1 MPLAPVNYRLLKNAN
16 VLRYFSSYEILDYI
30 CRFNEIM
37 KVIKVTYRRLMSLL
51 VLLATAMGL
60 QAQINTDQVVNIGRN
75 ALYFEDYILA
85 IQYFNQAIK
94 AKPFLAEPYF
104 YRSVAKVSL
113 EDYRGAEQD
122 AGMAIER
129 NPFIVDAYQVRG
141 VSRQNLGDFKG
152 AVEDYDAGLNLMPED
167 RNLLLNKAVCESAL
181 KDYDEAQQ
189 TFDRLL
195 SLDRRNDRAYIGLA
209 QMNLARHDT
218 TAALDNLNRGIALSK
233 KNASAYVMRAEIAT
247 RTKHDFESALADMDS
262 AILLEPRFAGYF
274 INRAYMKYNLDDY
287 FGAMADYDYA
297 IGLDPSSQEAHFNRG
312 LLRAEV
318 GDNNKAITDFDFVL
332 KSNPSNFM
340 ALYNRALLHMRTRQ
354 FRQAVNDF
362 TAILK
367 KYPNF
372 EAGYMA
378 RGEAKRRMGDTRG
391 GDADYERAMA
401 IFRRNKTHVSTFN
414 PAEIEATAAIK
425 KAEQRALNGAEE
437 VPETAEEIINR
448 FNTLLT
454 VTDQNPVKPEYSNR
468 QRGHIQNDNIEV
480 EPMPMFTLSYY
491 ARDNQLNGNTY
502 YIREI
507 NDVNDSRLLPG
518 VLTLVSGEP
527 QLGTEEIQRHFGNIE
542 YYNGLLAVAKSR
554 SIDFFARGLDYLLVK
569 NPEAAVADADS
580 AIALSPQFALAY
592 FLRANA
598 HYMQYLMAQARDASG
613 IDPVTEAPDAKSQ
626 AMLRQRQDVT
636 TLDMMMAD
644 LDQVIK
650 LSPGNV
656 YAHFNKG
663 NAYMLQGDFT
673 SAISCYTTAIEMKP
687 DLAEA
692 YYNRGLMYLRMGNKD
707 SGVADL
713 SKAGELGVLPSY
725 NVLKRMNR

>member
-1 MPLAPVNYRLLKNAN
+1 MTLLLA
-16 VLRYFSSYEILDYI
+16 
-30 CRFNEIM
+30 
-37 KVIKVTYRRLMSLL
+37 LL
-51 VLLATAMGL
+51 VTAMGM

-104 YRSVAKVSL
+104 YRSVAKISL
-113 EDYRGAEQD
+113 EDYQGAEKD
-122 AGMAIER
+122 AGLAIER

-141 VSRQNLGDFKG
+141 VSRQNLGNFKG
-152 AVEDYDAGLNLMPED
+152 AVEDYDAGLELMPED
-167 RNLLLNKAVCESAL
+167 KNLLINRAICQSAL
-181 KDYDEAQQ
+181 KNYDEAQQ
-189 TFDRLL
+189 SFDRLL

-209 QMNLARHDT
+209 QMNLARKD
-218 TAALDNLNRGIALSK
+218 TAAALENLNRGIALSK
-233 KNASAYVMRAEIAT
+233 KNASAYVMRAEIET
-247 RTKHDFESALADMDS
+247 RSQRDFERALADMDS
-262 AILLEPRFAGYF
+262 AILLEPRHAGYF

-297 IGLDPSSQEAHFNRG
+297 ISLDPASQEAHFNRG

-318 GDNNKAITDFDFVL
+318 GDNNKAINDFTFVL
-332 KSNPSNFM
+332 QNNPSNFM

-354 FRQAVNDF
+354 FREAVNDF

-378 RGEAKRRMGDTRG
+378 RGEAKRRMGDNKG
-391 GDADYERAMA
+391 SEADMEKAMS
-401 IFRRNKTHVSTFN
+401 IFRRNKTHVSDFN
-414 PAEIEATAAIK
+414 PVEIEQTAAIK
-425 KAEQRALNGAEE
+425 KAEQRAIEGNDE
-437 VPETAEEIINR
+437 PETAEEIMNR

-454 VTDQNPVKPEYSNR
+454 VNENDPVKSEYANR

-491 ARDNQLNGNTY
+491 DKDNKLNGKTH

-507 NDVNDSRLLPG
+507 GDINDSRLLPA
-518 VLTLVSGEP
+518 VLTLVSGEV
-527 QLGTEEIQRHFGNIE
+527 QLDEEIIQRHFADIE
-542 YYNGLLAVAKSR
+542 YYNSLLTSAKPR
-554 SIDFFARGLDYLLVK
+554 SVDYFARGLDYLLVK
-569 NPEAAVADADS
+569 NPEAAVSDADA
-580 AIALSPQFALAY
+580 AIALSPGFTLAY
-592 FLRANA
+592 ILRADA
-598 HYMQYLMAQARDASG
+598 HYVQYRMAQARQGMLDGLAG
-613 IDPVTEAPDAKSQ
+613 APDAKTEV
-626 AMLRQRQDVT
+626 MLQQRQEMAY
-636 TLDMMMAD
+636 LDMVKAD

-650 LSPGNV
+650 LSPKNV
-656 YAHFNKG
+656 YAHYNKG
-663 NAYMLQGDFT
+663 NIYMLQGDLT
-673 SAISCYTTAIEMKP
+673 SAISCYNTAIELKP

-692 YYNRGLMYLRMGNKD
+692 YYNRGLMYLHMGNK
-707 SGVADL
+707 SLGVADL

>member
-1 MPLAPVNYRLLKNAN
+1 M
-16 VLRYFSSYEILDYI
+16 
-30 CRFNEIM
+30 
-37 KVIKVTYRRLMSLL
+37 T
-51 VLLATAMGL
+51 VLLALLVTAMGM

-104 YRSVAKVSL
+104 YRSVAKISL

-122 AGMAIER
+122 AGLAIER

-141 VSRQNLGDFKG
+141 VSRQNLGNFKG
-152 AVEDYDAGLNLMPED
+152 AVEDYDAGLELMPED
-167 RNLLLNKAVCESAL
+167 KNLLLNRAICQSAL
-181 KDYDEAQQ
+181 KNYDEAQLS
-189 TFDRLL
+189 FDRLL

-209 QMNLARHDT
+209 QMNLARKD
-218 TAALDNLNRGIALSK
+218 TAAALENLNRGIALSK

-247 RTKHDFESALADMDS
+247 RTRRDFESALADMDS
-262 AILLEPRFAGYF
+262 AIMLEPRYAGYF
-274 INRAYMKYNLDDY
+274 INRAFMKYNLDDY
-287 FGAMADYDYA
+287 FGAMSDYDYA

-318 GDNNKAITDFDFVL
+318 GDNNKAISDFDFVL
-332 KSNPSNFM
+332 KHNPSNFM

-354 FRQAVNDF
+354 FREAVNDF

-378 RGEAKRRMGDTRG
+378 RGEAKRRMGDNKG
-391 GDADYERAMA
+391 SEADMEKAMA
-401 IFRRNKTHVSTFN
+401 IFRRNKTHVSNFN
-414 PAEIEATAAIK
+414 PVEIEQTAAIK
-425 KAEQRALNGAEE
+425 KAEQRALEGNDE
-437 VPETAEEIINR
+437 PETAEEIMNR

-454 VTDQNPVKPEYSNR
+454 VNENDPVKPEYANR

-491 ARDNQLNGNTY
+491 ALDNKLNGKTH

-507 NDVNDSRLLPG
+507 SDINESRLLPA
-518 VLTLVSGEP
+518 VLTLVAGEP
-527 QLGTEEIQRHFGNIE
+527 QLNEEDIQHHFANIE
-542 YYNGLLAVAKSR
+542 YYNGLMTSAKPR
-554 SIDFFARGLDYLLVK
+554 SVDYFARGMDYLLVK
-569 NPEAAVADADS
+569 NPEAAIKDADA
-580 AIALSPQFALAY
+580 AIALSPKFTLAY
-592 FLRANA
+592 ILRADARFVQYRMTQALNA
-598 HYMQYLMAQARDASG
+598 ATGDLDG
-613 IDPVTEAPDAKSQ
+613 APDASSR
-626 AMLRQRQDVT
+626 AMLHQSQEKT
-636 TLDMMMAD
+636 YLDKMQAD

-650 LSPGNV
+650 LSPKNV
-656 YAHFNKG
+656 YAYYNKG
-663 NAYMLQGDFT
+663 NVYMLQGDLT
-673 SAISCYTTAIEMKP
+673 SAISCYNTAIELKP

-692 YYNRGLMYLRMGNKD
+692 YYNRGLMYLRMGNKTQ
-707 SGVADL
+707 GVSDL

>member
-1 MPLAPVNYRLLKNAN
+1 MKKIKTIYRILGVLAVM
-16 VLRYFSSYEILDYI
+16 F
-30 CRFNEIM
+30 
-37 KVIKVTYRRLMSLL
+37 TSL
-51 VLLATAMGL
+51 AAS
-60 QAQINTDQVVNIGRN
+60 AQINTEQVVNIGRN

-104 YRSVAKVSL
+104 YRSVAKISL

-141 VSRQNLGDFKG
+141 VSRQNLGDFSG

-167 RNLLLNKAVCESAL
+167 KNLLFNRAICESAL
-181 KDYDEAQQ
+181 KNYDEARV

-195 SLDRRNDRAYIGLA
+195 QLDRRNDRAYIGLA
-209 QMNLARHDT
+209 QLNLAIKDT
-218 TAALDNLNRGIALSK
+218 TAALENLNRGIALGK
-233 KNASAYVMRAEIAT
+233 NNASAYVMRAEIMT
-247 RTKHDFESALADMDS
+247 RTQHDFERALADMDS

-287 FGAMADYDYA
+287 FGAMSDYDYA
-297 IGLDPSSQEAHFNRG
+297 ISLDPSSQEAHFNRG

-318 GDNNKAITDFDFVL
+318 GENNKAISDFDFVL

-354 FRQAVNDF
+354 FREAVRDF

-367 KYPNF
+367 KYPEF

-378 RGEAKRRMGDTRG
+378 RGEAKRRMGDHKG
-391 GDADYERAMA
+391 GDADYEKAMA
-401 IFRRNKTHVSTFN
+401 IFRRKKTHVSNFN
-414 PAEIEATAAIK
+414 PAEIEAAAAIK
-425 KAEQRALNGAEE
+425 KAEQRALNPVEDE
-437 VPETAEEIINR
+437 PETAEEIINR

-454 VTDQNPVKPEYSNR
+454 VHDNDAVKPEYANR
-468 QRGHIQNDNIEV
+468 QRGHVQNDNIEV

-491 ARDNQLNGNTY
+491 AQDNKLNGKTH

-507 NDVNDSRLLPG
+507 GDINESRLLPAT
-518 VLTLVSGEP
+518 LTLVNGDP
-527 QLGTEEIQRHFGNIE
+527 QLSEDDIHRHFSNID
-542 YYNGLLAVAKSR
+542 YYNSLLSTSKPR
-554 SIDFFARGLDYLLVK
+554 SIDYFARGLDYLLVK
-569 NPEAAVADADS
+569 NPDAAIADADA
-580 AIALSPQFALAY
+580 AIALSPQFMLAY
-592 FLRANA
+592 LLRADA
-598 HYMQYLMAQARDASG
+598 HYMQYRMAQARDAGSAG
-613 IDPVTEAPDAKSQ
+613 LPADAPDAKSQ

-636 TLDMMMAD
+636 TLDMMQDD
-644 LDQVIK
+644 LDQAIK
-650 LSPGNV
+650 LSPKNV

-663 NAYMLQGDFT
+663 NAFMLQGDYT
-673 SAISCYTTAIEMKP
+673 SAISCYNAAIELKP
-687 DLAEA
+687 DLGEA
-692 YYNRGLMYLRMGNKD
+692 YYNRGLMYLRMGNKTL
-707 SGVADL
+707 GVADL

-725 NVLKRMNR
+725 NVLKRMTR

>member
-1 MPLAPVNYRLLKNAN
+1 M
-16 VLRYFSSYEILDYI
+16 
-30 CRFNEIM
+30 
-37 KVIKVTYRRLMSLL
+37 
-51 VLLATAMGL
+51 
-60 QAQINTDQVVNIGRN
+60 QAQINTEQVVSIGRN

-104 YRSVAKVSL
+104 YRSVAKISL
-113 EDYRGAEQD
+113 EDYQGAEQD
-122 AGMAIER
+122 AGLAIER

-141 VSRQNLGDFKG
+141 VSRQNLGDYQG
-152 AVEDYDAGLNLMPED
+152 AIEDYNAGLNLMPED
-167 RNLLLNKAVCESAL
+167 KNLLINKAVCETAL
-181 KDYDEAQQ
+181 KLYDDAQV

-195 SLDRRNDRAYIGLA
+195 SMDHRNDKAYIGLA
-209 QMNLARHDT
+209 QMNLARKDT
-218 TAALDNLNRGIALSK
+218 TRALENLNQGIALSK
-233 KNASAYVMRAEIAT
+233 KNASAYVMRAEIAA
-247 RTKHDFESALADMDS
+247 RSQHNFEAAVADMDS
-262 AILLEPRFAGYF
+262 AILLEPRYAGYF

-297 IGLDPSSQEAHFNRG
+297 IGLDPASQEAHFNRG

-318 GDNNKAITDFDFVL
+318 GDNNKAISDFDFVL

-354 FRQAVNDF
+354 FREAVNDF

-391 GDADYERAMA
+391 GDADYEKAMA
-401 IFRRNKTHVSTFN
+401 IFKRNKTHVSTFN
-414 PAEIEATAAIK
+414 PAEIEATAAVK
-425 KAEQRALNGAEE
+425 KAEQRAMGVEDE
-437 VPETAEEIINR
+437 PETAEEIMNR

-454 VTDQNPVKPEYSNR
+454 VSDNEPVKPEYANR

-491 ARDNQLNGNTY
+491 ASDNKLNGKTH

-507 NDVNDSRLLPG
+507 SDVNESRLLPSS
-518 VLTLVSGEP
+518 LTLIAGEA
-527 QLGTEEIQRHFGNIE
+527 QLSEEDIQRHFADIE
-542 YYNGLLAVAKSR
+542 YYNSLMSHSKAR
-554 SIDFFARGLDYLLVK
+554 SIDYFARGMDFLAVK
-569 NPEAAVADADS
+569 NPEAAIADAVA
-580 AIALSPQFALAY
+580 AITLSPQFMLAY
-592 FLRANA
+592 MLRADA
-598 HYMQYLMAQARDASG
+598 RYMQYRMAQARDENEDATSG
-613 IDPVTEAPDAKSQ
+613 KVPDAKAQ

-636 TLDMMMAD
+636 TLDMVMAD
-644 LDQVIK
+644 LDQAIK
-650 LSPGNV
+650 LSPKNV

-663 NAYMLQGDFT
+663 NVYMLQGDLT
-673 SAISCYTTAIEMKP
+673 SAISCYGTAIELKP

-692 YYNRGLMYLRMGNKD
+692 YYNRGLMYLRMGNKTM
-707 SGVADL
+707 GIADL
-713 SKAGELGVLPSY
+713 SKAGELGILPSY
-725 NVLKRMNR
+725 NVLKRMTR

>member
-1 MPLAPVNYRLLKNAN
+1 MKRILTTYRL
-16 VLRYFSSYEILDYI
+16 
-30 CRFNEIM
+30 
-37 KVIKVTYRRLMSLL
+37 VT
-51 VLLATAMGL
+51 VLLALLVTAMGM

-104 YRSVAKVSL
+104 YRSVAKISL

-122 AGMAIER
+122 AGLAIER

-141 VSRQNLGDFKG
+141 VSRQNLGNFKG
-152 AVEDYDAGLNLMPED
+152 AVEDYDAGLELMPED
-167 RNLLLNKAVCESAL
+167 KNLLINRAICQSAL
-181 KDYDEAQQ
+181 KNYDEAQQ

-209 QMNLARHDT
+209 QMNLARKD
-218 TAALDNLNRGIALSK
+218 TAAALENLNRGIALSK
-233 KNASAYVMRAEIAT
+233 KNASAYVMRAEIET
-247 RTKHDFESALADMDS
+247 RSQRDFERALADMDS
-262 AILLEPRFAGYF
+262 AILLEPRHAGYF

-297 IGLDPSSQEAHFNRG
+297 ISLDPASQEAHFNRG
-312 LLRAEV
+312 LLRSEV
-318 GDNNKAITDFDFVL
+318 GDNNKAISDFNFVL
-332 KSNPSNFM
+332 QNNPSNFM

-354 FRQAVNDF
+354 FREAVNDF

-378 RGEAKRRMGDTRG
+378 RGEAKRRMGDNKG
-391 GDADYERAMA
+391 SEADMEKAMS
-401 IFRRNKTHVSTFN
+401 IFRRNKTHVSNFN
-414 PAEIEATAAIK
+414 PVEIEQTAAIK
-425 KAEQRALNGAEE
+425 KAEQRAIEGNDE
-437 VPETAEEIINR
+437 PETAEEIMNR

-454 VTDQNPVKPEYSNR
+454 VNENDPVKSEYANR

-480 EPMPMFTLSYY
+480 EPMPMFALSYY
-491 ARDNQLNGNTY
+491 AKDNKLNGKTH

-507 NDVNDSRLLPG
+507 GDINDMRLLPA
-518 VLTLVSGEP
+518 VLTLVSGEV
-527 QLGTEEIQRHFGNIE
+527 QLDEEIIQRHFADIE
-542 YYNGLLAVAKSR
+542 YYNSLLTSAKPR
-554 SIDFFARGLDYLLVK
+554 SVDYFARGLDYLLVK
-569 NPEAAVADADS
+569 NPEAAVSDADA
-580 AIALSPQFALAY
+580 AIALSPGFTLAY
-592 FLRANA
+592 ILRADA
-598 HYMQYLMAQARDASG
+598 HYVQYRMAQARQGMLDG
-613 IDPVTEAPDAKSQ
+613 PTGAPDAKTE
-626 AMLRQRQDVT
+626 AMLHQRQEMAY
-636 TLDMMMAD
+636 LDMVKAD

-650 LSPGNV
+650 LSPKNV

-663 NAYMLQGDFT
+663 NIYMLQGDLT
-673 SAISCYTTAIEMKP
+673 SAISCYNTAIELKP

-692 YYNRGLMYLRMGNKD
+692 YYNRGLMYLRMGNKTL
-707 SGVADL
+707 GVADL